1 MSAAMTSVFF
11 LVPPDADAG
20 CQPGCEVRAR
30 FDVQSRH
37 GELVAT
43 EFLVVE
49 IHFEIGSQQNL
60 LGVSCGDASRK
71 GEHE

>member
-1 MSAAMTSVFF
+1 MIMSAAMTSVFF
-11 LVPPDADAG
+11 SFHRMPTG
-20 CQPGCEVRAR
+20 REVRAR

-37 GELVAT
+37 GELVAA

-60 LGVSCGDASRK
+60 LCVSCGDASGK
-71 GEHE
+71 GEQE